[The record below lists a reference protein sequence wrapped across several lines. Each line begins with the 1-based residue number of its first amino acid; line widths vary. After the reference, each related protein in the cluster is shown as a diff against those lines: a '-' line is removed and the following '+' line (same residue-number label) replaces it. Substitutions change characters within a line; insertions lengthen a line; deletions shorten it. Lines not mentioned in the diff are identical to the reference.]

1 MDKIYVFG
9 HKKPDTDSVC
19 SAIVLSYLK
28 NKLGYNTEPKI
39 LGNVNTET
47 EFVLEKFGFEKPEI
61 LNDVKLQIK
70 DVNYFKNVNFNQNKS
85 IYKAYKFMNEK
96 KMSMMPIVDDNEK
109 LVGIISMKDI
119 AKNLIDEDYALLD
132 TTYDN
137 IIETIEGTEVLKY
150 DSEIKGEIKAASY
163 QHQTLIETVNL
174 NENNILIVGNR
185 NKVIEHAIEK
195 NVKLLVLTGGAT
207 LNEEHMNL
215 AKDNKINIIS
225 TNYDTF
231 KTTRYISF
239 ADHVSSIALKENI
252 VSFNEN
258 DFVTD
263 FTEIASNTKYSNF
276 PVVDDEMKCLG
287 LLKLADIKDS
297 KKKKVILVD
306 HNESKQSADGIDEA
320 DIIEVVDHHNIG
332 NIGTSSPISFRT
344 MPVGCTNTILYTL
357 FKENNIEIPKN
368 IAGLMISAI
377 ASDTLLLKSPTTTE
391 LDKIVLEELSLIS
404 GINWEE
410 YGLEM
415 LQAGASLKGKT
426 REEVLYSDFKNFQ
439 VDEHKMGIGQISTFN
454 IDEFLSDKDNYIEL
468 INKTALNNEYEIL
481 ALFVTDIIKNGSYIF
496 FNDSANNLVSEAYD
510 LESIEQGTYLDGVVS
525 RKKQMVP
532 NLMDILKRK

>member
-28 NKLGYNTEPKI
+28 NKLGYNTEPRV
-39 LGNVNTET
+39 LGNINSET
-47 EFVLEKFGFEKPEI
+47 EYALKKFGFETPSL

-70 DVNYFKNVNFNQNKS
+70 DVNYFKNVNFNQKKS

-96 KMSMMPIVDDNEK
+96 KMSMMPIVDDDEK
-109 LVGIISMKDI
+109 LIGIVSMKDI
-119 AKNLIDEDYALLD
+119 AKNLIDDDYALLD

-137 IIETIEGTEVLKY
+137 ILETVEGKKILKFNN
-150 DSEIKGEIKAASY
+150 EIKGEIKAASY
-163 QHQTLIETVNL
+163 QHQTLIETANL
-174 NENNILIVGNR
+174 GKNNILIVGNR
-185 NKVIEHAIEK
+185 NKVIEHALEK
-195 NVKLLVLTGGAT
+195 NIKLLVLTGGAV
-207 LNEEHMNL
+207 LKEEHLNL
-215 AKDNKINIIS
+215 AKKNKINIIS
-225 TNYDTF
+225 TDYDTF

-239 ADHVSSIALKENI
+239 ADHVSSITLKEGI
-252 VSFNEN
+252 VSFNES

-276 PVVDDEMKCLG
+276 PVVDDNMKCLG
-287 LLKLADIKDS
+287 LLKLADIKEQ

-306 HNESKQSADGIDEA
+306 HNEVKQSADGIDES

-377 ASDTLLLKSPTTTE
+377 ASDTLLLKSPTTTA
-391 LDKIVLEELSLIS
+391 LDKIVLEELSDIA
-404 GINWEE
+404 GIDWME

-415 LQAGASLKGKT
+415 LKAGSSLKGKT

-454 IDEFLSDKDNYIEL
+454 IDEFLSNKDNYINL
-468 INKTALNNEYEIL
+468 INQTATNNEYDIL
-481 ALFVTDIIKNGSYIF
+481 ALFVTDIIKNGSYVF
-496 FNDSANNLVSEAYD
+496 YNDSAENLVREGYNLD
-510 LESIEQGTYLDGVVS
+510 TIEQGIYLDGVVS